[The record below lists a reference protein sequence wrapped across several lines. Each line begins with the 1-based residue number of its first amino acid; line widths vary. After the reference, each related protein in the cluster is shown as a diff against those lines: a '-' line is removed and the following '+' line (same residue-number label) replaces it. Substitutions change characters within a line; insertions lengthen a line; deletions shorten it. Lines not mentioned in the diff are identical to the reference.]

1 MQRLSLP
8 AGLLL
13 CLMGTSVCAQDTSP
27 PIRDPE
33 HRIQR
38 AVKTWKELKQQNVV
52 MQRRDFSCGAA
63 ALATLIRYYWGDNVS
78 EQTFLLA
85 LDKILTPTET
95 RDRIQNGLT
104 ITDLRRAAVRTG
116 YQASLGELTFQKL
129 TESKVPLIVGITV
142 RDYKHFVVY
151 RGTDG
156 ELVYLA
162 DPIRGN
168 IRIPASEFQE
178 QWQENA
184 VLVVAKPDEKIKESS
199 SLSVRF
205 EEIFLGELN
214 KDMVQKTY
222 LKSPVLFPSLP
233 R

>member
-1 MQRLSLP
+1 M
-8 AGLLL
+8 
-13 CLMGTSVCAQDTSP
+13 
-27 PIRDPE
+27 
-33 HRIQR
+33 
-38 AVKTWKELKQQNVV
+38 KTWKELKQQNIV

-63 ALATLIRYYWGDNVS
+63 ALATLIKYYWGDNVT
-78 EQTFLLA
+78 EMTFLLA
-85 LDKILTPTET
+85 LDKILTVEET
-95 RDRIQNGLT
+95 RDRIRNGLT
-104 ITDLRRAAVRTG
+104 LTDLRKAATKVG
-116 YQASLGELTFQKL
+116 YQAALGELTYQKL
-129 TESKVPLIVGITV
+129 TESKVPLVVGITV

-168 IRIPASEFQE
+168 IRIPAAEFQE

-184 VLVVAKPDEKIKESS
+184 VLVIAKPGEKVKDSS
-199 SLSVRF
+199 ALSVRF

-214 KDMVQKTY
+214 KEMIQKTY
-222 LKSPVLFPSLP
+222 LRTPVVFPLLP